1 MFFFWQL
8 EFWLLCLTNRG
19 WEHEQMERVIK
30 YLFPFLV
37 SIFKY
42 FSNLI
47 VNCLNVNLIFSTSFF
62 SLLSVYCLL
71 LFCLL
76 LSIFILPDPHITHT
90 HLTPL
95 INFFLT
101 SELLPKYFF
110 DTLFFLLGEVV
121 LMRSKIDWNS
131 ETVVSRQSN
140 LTQWDTYGLRKR
152 QYLKSSEKISTC
164 RAGGRCM
171 WDHSIPL
178 MNSWVEI
185 WGVFSHV
192 T

>member
-1 MFFFWQL
+1 
-8 EFWLLCLTNRG
+8 
-19 WEHEQMERVIK
+19 MERVIK

-47 VNCLNVNLIFSTSFF
+47 VNCLDVNLIFSHLFPPF
-62 SLLSVYCLL
+62 SVLSPL
-71 LFCLL
+71 
-76 LSIFILPDPHITHT
+76 ILPVVIHFYSPRSSHNPYSSYSPYKFLSYFRIITK
-90 HLTPL
+90 
-95 INFFLT
+95 IFL
-101 SELLPKYFF
+101 F

-121 LMRSKIDWNS
+121 LMRRKIDWNS